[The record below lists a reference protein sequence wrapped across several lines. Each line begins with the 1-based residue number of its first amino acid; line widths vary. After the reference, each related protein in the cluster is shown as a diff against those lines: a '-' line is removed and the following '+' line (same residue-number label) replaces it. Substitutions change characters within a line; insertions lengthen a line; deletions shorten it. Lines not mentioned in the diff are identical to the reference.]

1 MKSGDF
7 QRLRLLSYNI
17 QAGIYTRHFGEY
29 LTKSWKHV
37 LPHRERLR
45 NLGRIAAMLHKFDL
59 VGLQEVDAGSLRSGF
74 VDQTEYLAHR
84 AGFPHWYKQINRSL
98 GKLAQH
104 SNGVLSRV
112 RPGKVSEH
120 RLPGLPGRGAILC
133 QFGGAEGLTV
143 CILHL
148 ALGRRARLR
157 QVHFLSELMQD
168 LPHVVIMGDLNCSCD
183 SREMQLLMQRIDLRE
198 SLCHSTVDPQL
209 LSSFQRIL
217 LTTDGTVTEILEA
230 HLWEAMR
237 IVKLYQDCIETDAS
251 IPYLDIGP
259 HAPVLVRK
267 IILRGESSER
277 NYIYAESIVALDRL
291 DDRIRQGLIET
302 QKPVGQLM
310 LEARLETFREI
321 LVFRGFFCILQYF

>member
-1 MKSGDF
+1 
-7 QRLRLLSYNI
+7 
-17 QAGIYTRHFGEY
+17 
-29 LTKSWKHV
+29 
-37 LPHRERLR
+37 
-45 NLGRIAAMLHKFDL
+45 ML
-59 VGLQEVDAGSLRSGF
+59 
-74 VDQTEYLAHR
+74 
-84 AGFPHWYKQINRSL
+84 
-98 GKLAQH
+98 
-104 SNGVLSRV
+104 
-112 RPGKVSEH
+112 
-120 RLPGLPGRGAILC
+120 
-133 QFGGAEGLTV
+133 
-143 CILHL
+143 
-148 ALGRRARLR
+148 
-157 QVHFLSELMQD
+157 
-168 LPHVVIMGDLNCSCD
+168 
-183 SREMQLLMQRIDLRE
+183 RIDLRE

-321 LVFRGFFCILQYF
+321 LSCCYEPAEEIGESLGVSPDARLISRTYRVFANRQPFMLITEKFPETAFTD